1 MRKIKSKYV
10 GFVEPTTKKNA
21 IKVNRQKSKCDK
33 VNGKKNKGN
42 KVNAS
47 K

>member
-10 GFVEPTTKKNA
+10 GFVKPTTKKNA

-33 VNGKKNKGN
+33 VNKQEN
-42 KVNAS
+42 
-47 K
+47 